1 MPNANRDE
9 EKRVLNY
16 LSAEGVTEDRLN
28 ELLEEELS
36 KPKDRIDM
44 QLVEDILSELEPEQ
58 VSEDEINA
66 SWQRLEKKIDALHV
80 GEAKTYPGSDATK
93 KKPWFIVLRNI
104 GLVAAAV
111 VILLY
116 VSIGTAK
123 ATRWTF
129 LLKLLQP
136 ITETFGIKLGDDVE
150 PMFEEE
156 YAFALDEGEMKIFSS
171 TDEIP
176 EKYKGYSIQLS
187 GIPERFSFLEGSFYS
202 SEQMDSFDFAFI
214 DGEDWL
220 SYNVNFFKTESAGI
234 KYEFETTLEADE
246 KKYIGMIEVS
256 FYHNGDDRIQSVS
269 WINKDGH
276 YSLIGNITVGELN
289 EIIGGIK

>member
-36 KPKDRIDM
+36 KPKDQIDM

-66 SWQRLEKKIDALHV
+66 SWQRLEKKIDALHS
-80 GEAKTYPGSDATK
+80 GEAKTHPDGTATK

-111 VILLY
+111 VILFY

-129 LLKLLQP
+129 LMKLLQP

-156 YAFALDEGEMKIFSS
+156 YSFALDDGEMKIVNSA
-171 TDEIP
+171 DEIP
-176 EKYKGYSIQLS
+176 LKYQGYSIKLS
-187 GIPERFSFLEGSFYS
+187 GVPERFTFMEGSFYP

-220 SYNVNFFKTESAGI
+220 SYNVNIFKIESAGI

-256 FYHNGDDRIQSVS
+256 FYHNGHEDSQSVS
-269 WINKDGH
+269 WVDRDAH
-276 YSLIGNITVGELN
+276 YALSGTITMDELN
-289 EIIGGIK
+289 QIIGGIN

>member
-1 MPNANRDE
+1 
-9 EKRVLNY
+9 

-36 KPKDRIDM
+36 KPKDQIDM

-66 SWQRLEKKIDALHV
+66 SWQRLEKKIDALHS
-80 GEAKTYPGSDATK
+80 GEAKTHPDGTATK

-111 VILLY
+111 VILFY

-129 LLKLLQP
+129 LMKLLQP

-156 YAFALDEGEMKIFSS
+156 YSFALDDGEMKIVNSA
-171 TDEIP
+171 DEIP
-176 EKYKGYSIQLS
+176 LKYKGYSIKLS
-187 GIPERFSFLEGSFYS
+187 GVPERFSFLEGSFYP
-202 SEQMDSFDFAFI
+202 SEQMDTFNFAYL

-220 SYNVNFFKTESAGI
+220 SYNVNIFKTESAGI
-234 KYEFETTLEADE
+234 KYEYETTLETDE
-246 KKYIGMIEVS
+246 KKHMGMIEVS

-269 WINKDGH
+269 WINRDAH

>member
-16 LSAEGVTEDRLN
+16 LNAEGVTEDRLN
-28 ELLEEELS
+28 KLLEEELS
-36 KPKDRIDM
+36 KPKDQIDM
-44 QLVEDILSELEPEQ
+44 QLVKDILSELEPEQ

-66 SWQRLEKKIDALHV
+66 SWQRLEKKIDALHG

-111 VILLY
+111 VILFY

-187 GIPERFSFLEGSFYS
+187 GIPERFSYLEGSFYP

-220 SYNVNFFKTESAGI
+220 SYNVNIFKTESAGI

-246 KKYIGMIEVS
+246 KKHIGMIEIS
-256 FYHNGDDRIQSVS
+256 FYHNGHEDTQSVS
-269 WINKDGH
+269 WVDKDAH
-276 YSLIGNITVGELN
+276 YALSGTITLDELN
-289 EIIGGIK
+289 QIIGGIN

>member
-9 EKRVLNY
+9 EKRVLDFLN
-16 LSAEGVTEDRLN
+16 AEGVTEDRLN

-36 KPKDRIDM
+36 KPKDQIDM
-44 QLVEDILSELEPEQ
+44 QLVKDMLSELEPEQ

-66 SWQRLEKKIDALHV
+66 SWQRLEKKIDSLHS
-80 GEAKTYPGSDATK
+80 GEAKTHPGSVATK

-104 GLVAAAV
+104 GLGAAAV
-111 VILLY
+111 VILFY

-123 ATRWTF
+123 ATRWSF

-136 ITETFGIKLGDDVE
+136 ITETFGIKLGDDLE

-156 YAFALDEGEMKIFSS
+156 YAFALDEGEMTIFYS

-176 EKYKGYSIQLS
+176 EKYKGYSIKLS
-187 GIPERFSFLEGSFYS
+187 GIPERFSFLEGSFYPTDA
-202 SEQMDSFDFAFI
+202 MDSFDFTYI

-220 SYNVNFFKTESAGI
+220 SYNVNIFKIESAGI

-246 KKYIGMIEVS
+246 KRYIGMIEVS
-256 FYHNGDDRIQSVS
+256 FYHNGHEDTQSVS
-269 WINKDGH
+269 WVDRDAH
-276 YSLIGNITVGELN
+276 YALSGTITMDELN
-289 EIIGGIK
+289 QIIGGIV

>member
-36 KPKDRIDM
+36 KPKDQIDM

-58 VSEDEINA
+58 VSEDEINT
-66 SWQRLEKKIDALHV
+66 SWLRLEKKIDALHS
-80 GEAKTYPGSDATK
+80 GEEKTHQGSAVTK

-111 VILLY
+111 VILFY
-116 VSIGTAK
+116 VSLGTAK

-156 YAFALDEGEMKIFSS
+156 YAFALDEGEMRIFNSM
-171 TDEIP
+171 DEIP
-176 EKYKGYSIQLS
+176 EKYKGYSIKLS
-187 GIPERFSFLEGSFYS
+187 GIPERFSFMEGSFYPT
-202 SEQMDSFDFAFI
+202 QAMDTFNFAYV
-214 DGEDWL
+214 DGDDWL
-220 SYNVNFFKTESAGI
+220 SYNLSIFKTESAGI
-234 KYEFETTLEADE
+234 KYDFETTLEVDE
-246 KKYIGMIEVS
+246 KRYIGMIEVS
-256 FYHNGDDRIQSVS
+256 FYHNGHEDTQSVS
-269 WINKDGH
+269 WVDKEAH
-276 YSLIGNITVGELN
+276 YTLSGTITLDELN
-289 EIIGGIK
+289 QIIGGIN